1 MSKYWTYLIYVILW
15 QGGVWGGTYYA
26 VFILNE
32 SGEWFVLAFI
42 LGISAYS
49 PSQWIYGIEAKEV
62 DPVEDKL

>member
-15 QGGVWGGTYYA
+15 QGGVWCSTYYA

-32 SGEWFVLAFI
+32 SGYWFVFAVFL
-42 LGISAYS
+42 SSSSYS
-49 PSQWIYGIEAKEV
+49 PKKWIYGIEAKEV